1 MALNNVYNYIRKY
14 IDRDFS
20 KKLNAYANYEC
31 DDLID
36 ECVMMIDYYDHNC
49 PAFIYYR
56 EINNIIIFNDFDIAL
71 CNARPTQ
78 LRYFET
84 TLDRVLDILIMQD
97 TLVNDDIEI
106 LNEFIN

>member
-1 MALNNVYNYIRKY
+1 MALNNVYKYIRKY

-20 KKLNAYANYEC
+20 KRLNVYANYEC
-31 DDLID
+31 DDMIE

-49 PAFIYYR
+49 PAFIYYT
-56 EINNIIIFNDFDIAL
+56 EINNIIIFND
-71 CNARPTQ
+71 
-78 LRYFET
+78 FET

-97 TLVNDDIEI
+97 TLVNDDIEV